1 MLNRTTLARP
11 YARAAF
17 QVASKGSASAT
28 WSNNLALAATVV
40 SSPDVHQLIGDPRV
54 GREQVLALF
63 ASVGEDRFDASF
75 NNFLQVL
82 ATYGRLELLPEI
94 AAQFE
99 HLRREAE
106 QRIRVE
112 VSSAMAMS
120 DDEAA
125 ALKERLKARFAR
137 EVDLEIKVDESLI
150 GGAVIRAGDQVIDG
164 SVRGRLEK
172 LSRQLHR

>member
-17 QVASKGSASAT
+17 QVASQASASAL
-28 WSNNLALAATVV
+28 WSRNLELAAAVV
-40 SSPDVHQLIGDPRV
+40 SNPDVHQLIGDPRV

-63 ASVGEDRFDASF
+63 AGVGADRFDASF
-75 NNFLQVL
+75 NNFLKVL
-82 ATYGRLELLPEI
+82 ATYDRLELLPEI

-99 HLRREAE
+99 QLRREAE

-112 VSSAMAMS
+112 VSSAMAM
-120 DDEAA
+120 DDAETA
-125 ALKERLKARFAR
+125 ALKARLKARFAR
-137 EVDLEIKVDESLI
+137 EVDLEIRVDESLI
-150 GGAVIRAGDQVIDG
+150 GGAIIRAGDQVIDG

-172 LSRQLHR
+172 LGRQLSR

>member
-17 QVASKGSASAT
+17 QVASKASGSAT
-28 WSNNLALAATVV
+28 WSNNLALAAAVV
-40 SSPDVHQLIGDPRV
+40 SSSDVHQLIGDPRV

-63 ASVGEDRFDASF
+63 AGVGEDRFDASF

-82 ATYGRLELLPEI
+82 ATYDRLELLPEI

-112 VSSAMAMS
+112 VSSAMAMN

-125 ALKERLKARFAR
+125 ALKERLKIRYAR